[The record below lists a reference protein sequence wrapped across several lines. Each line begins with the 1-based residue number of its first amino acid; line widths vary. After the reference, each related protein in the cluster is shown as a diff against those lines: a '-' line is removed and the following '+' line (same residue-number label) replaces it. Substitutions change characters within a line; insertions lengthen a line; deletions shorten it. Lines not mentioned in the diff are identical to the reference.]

1 VHHWRA
7 YSLTSDPGRAD
18 GCISITPKLVVGG
31 KVSPF
36 LFSGVRPGTIVRLG
50 GVEGTF
56 VLPDPLPAGSGLL
69 FVSAGSGITPI
80 MSMLRALVRERKLDD
95 VVHVHCARSS
105 EEVIFGR
112 ELREL
117 AAANPGY
124 RLHERLTGAE
134 GRLTAEGLFELCP
147 DWRARE
153 TFLCGPAGLLQT
165 LGEHWRAAGDLAKLH
180 VEHFQPDGEQ
190 VGDGERGEGGTIHF
204 CTSDI
209 EATSDGEQPIL
220 VAGEH
225 AGAKLPYGCR
235 MGICHTCVGRLRS
248 GRVRDLRTGL
258 VHGQAGEMMRTCIN
272 APEGAV
278 EIEL

>member
-1 VHHWRA
+1 
-7 YSLTSDPGRAD
+7 
-18 GCISITPKLVVGG
+18 
-31 KVSPF
+31 
-36 LFSGVRPGTIVRLG
+36 
-50 GVEGTF
+50 
-56 VLPDPLPAGSGLL
+56 
-69 FVSAGSGITPI
+69 
-80 MSMLRALVRERKLDD
+80 
-95 VVHVHCARSS
+95 
-105 EEVIFGR
+105 VIFGS

-134 GRLTAEGLFELCP
+134 GRLTAEGLFGLCP

-165 LGEHWRAAGDLAKLH
+165 LSERWRVEGDPEKLH
-180 VEHFQPDGEQ
+180 VEHFQPDEQ
-190 VGDGERGEGGTIHF
+190 VGDGERGDGGTIHF

-220 VAGEH
+220 AAGEQ

-248 GRVRDLRTGL
+248 GRVRDLRTGQ